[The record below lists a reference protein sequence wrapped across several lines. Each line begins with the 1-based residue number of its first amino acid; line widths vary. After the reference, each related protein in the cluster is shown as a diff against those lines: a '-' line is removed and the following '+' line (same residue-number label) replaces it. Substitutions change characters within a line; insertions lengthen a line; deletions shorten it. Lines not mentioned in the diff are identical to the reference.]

1 MRKQEKMETQSHVL
15 ILLLFI
21 SSLVSTLAIAPS
33 PSPRIGAELVGGYQ
47 PIKDVKDPRVQEV
60 AKFAVTEHNR
70 QAKTNL
76 MFDSVIKGEYQVVAG
91 INYRLVIAA
100 KNGMAVNNYSA
111 EVYDKIYE
119 GSIKLVS
126 FKPLLKAV

>member
-1 MRKQEKMETQSHVL
+1 METQSHVL

-33 PSPRIGAELVGGYQ
+33 PRHTPSHRIGVGLVGSYK
-47 PIKDVKDPRVQEV
+47 PIQDVNDPHIQQV
-60 AKFAVTEHNR
+60 AKFAVTEHNK

-76 MFDSVIKGEYQVVAG
+76 TFDSVIKGESQVVAG

-100 KNGMAVNNYSA
+100 KNGNTVNNYLA
-111 EVYDKIYE
+111 EVYDKTYE
-119 GSIKLVS
+119 GSIELIS
-126 FKPLLKAV
+126 FKPLLKVV